1 MSGWWSTSW
10 MRSGARYRLA
20 HPHLER
26 PATRYDQRSTVPPP
40 DDPLRAVCPYSP
52 AISNLTNDQKTGEL
66 ARATAASLLKAAE
79 SVIATGL
86 KPPWLRRGCSARC
99 TAGGVLPC
107 RTAEAA
113 LMLTERGFTIEVAPL
128 VRNVFNHAYAIN
140 WLVDNGDAAVDA
152 LVARGD
158 DEREKLCK
166 KLEET
171 GWTGAAEMRAT
182 LELAA
187 TQRSTLPARTA
198 SEQELHEKFKY
209 ELKNFY
215 DMLERYDVADVY
227 PVYSHLSSLSHTTM
241 ATASAYVEHMDDG
254 TLQARQN
261 AAKLGDADVIQLAVA
276 LLQAASVVSP
286 LIDDDPLRP
295 SIDQALTDLGLENT
309 QLLPTRVK

>member
-1 MSGWWSTSW
+1 M
-10 MRSGARYRLA
+10 
-20 HPHLER
+20 
-26 PATRYDQRSTVPPP
+26 
-40 DDPLRAVCPYSP
+40 
-52 AISNLTNDQKTGEL
+52 SNLTNDQKTGEL

-79 SVIATGL
+79 SVIVTGVSVPVA
-86 KPPWLRRGCSARC
+86 KARVFGPVYSWWRL
-99 TAGGVLPC
+99 TC

-113 LMLTERGFTIEVAPL
+113 LLLTERGFTVEVAPL

-171 GWTGAAEMRAT
+171 GWPGAAEMRAT
-182 LELAA
+182 LDLAA
-187 TQRSTLPARTA
+187 AQRSALPARTA
-198 SEQELHEKFKY
+198 SEQELHEKLKH

-215 DMLERYDVADVY
+215 DMLERYDVANVY
-227 PVYSHLSSLSHTTM
+227 PVYSHLSSLSHTTI
-241 ATASAYVEHMDDG
+241 ATASAYIERMDDG
-254 TLQARQN
+254 TLQIRQS

-286 LIDDDPLRP
+286 LIDGDPLRP
-295 SIDQALTDLGLENT
+295 SIDQALADLGFENI
-309 QLLPTRVK
+309 QLLPTRVR